1 MISANPIY
9 FIRVIYTYVSIVHVI
24 LTSLRLLFHCICE
37 DEYDQ
42 VFLLF
47 LSWSEV
53 NGGKAQTKYTLK
65 SRFTIFH
72 NFFFLLGIRTNKDAC
87 GFGKRFYFWCL
98 LLSTWQLVIFL
109 TIGHQPKCRNVH
121 PYYLYIFTG
130 SSPEQSW
137 RSMMWFHK
145 HVRSKIW
152 L

>member
-53 NGGKAQTKYTLK
+53 NGRKAQTKYTLK

-72 NFFFLLGIRTNKDAC
+72 NFFFLWGIRTNKDAC
-87 GFGKRFYFWCL
+87 GFGKRFYFSLIINLTAGDISNNWSPTKMQKCASL
-98 LLSTWQLVIFL
+98 LFVYFYRV
-109 TIGHQPKCRNVH
+109 K
-121 PYYLYIFTG
+121 
-130 SSPEQSW
+130 SW
-137 RSMMWFHK
+137 TKLEEYDVVSQTCAE
-145 HVRSKIW
+145 
-152 L
+152 